1 MEQSNTS
8 RPKLIHWF
16 QKNYI
21 FIFITILFIYL
32 VGAFMAPVFMHLGY
46 DRISN
51 LIYKAYSPL
60 CHQFAHRSWFL
71 FGDQRYYPLN
81 SKNSTI
87 RRTLIDTFGINASE
101 LSNSRKI
108 IGDQEA
114 GYKVAICQRD
124 VMIYFSLMSFSIVY
138 LFFKNRIRKI
148 PFIFWII
155 FAILPM
161 AIDGT
166 WQLLSTLKIFNLPNH
181 ESNPLIRSLTGG
193 LFGFFSGWYLLPTV
207 MDSFKDVNQEK

>member
-1 MEQSNTS
+1 MLKGKGVNEWTEADTLNSAPHTDMYCVSWIHSVGFDINICLHGMID
-8 RPKLIHWF
+8 PKLSYSW
-16 QKNYI
+16 
-21 FIFITILFIYL
+21 
-32 VGAFMAPVFMHLGY
+32 
-46 DRISN
+46 ISD
-51 LIYKAYSPL
+51 L
-60 CHQFAHRSWFL
+60 CNISMLSR
-71 FGDQRYYPLN
+71 
-81 SKNSTI
+81 KNSSP
-87 RRTLIDTFGINASE
+87 A
-101 LSNSRKI
+101 
-108 IGDQEA
+108 
-114 GYKVAICQRD
+114 AICTLWLEQIGHGVNR
-124 VMIYFSLMSFSIVY
+124 FSIVY

-166 WQLLSTLKIFNLPNH
+166 WQLLSTLRILNLPNH